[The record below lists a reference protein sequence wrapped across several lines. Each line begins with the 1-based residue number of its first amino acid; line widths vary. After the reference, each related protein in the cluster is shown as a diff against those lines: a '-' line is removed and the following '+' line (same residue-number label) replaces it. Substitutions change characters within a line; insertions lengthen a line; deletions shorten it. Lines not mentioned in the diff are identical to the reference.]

1 MRISDWSSDVCSSD
15 LVEAQ
20 VEASLSSEAEASN
33 ATTTEAEEQPRRRR
47 RRRRAESGR
56 TGILAR
62 LRNYF
67 LAGVLVT
74 APIAITAWIA
84 WEFVAFVDGSVKPYI
99 PARWNPE
106 SYLPFSVPGFGL
118 LVWVLGLLMFG
129 FLTAAW
135 TGPTLVVPGV
145 RSRGRVPRAGHR
157 KAACW
162 EKG

>member
-84 WEFVAFVDGSVKPYI
+84 WEFVAFRS
-99 PARWNPE
+99 E
-106 SYLPFSVPGFGL
+106 EH
-118 LVWVLGLLMFG
+118 
-129 FLTAAW
+129 
-135 TGPTLVVPGV
+135 TLN
-145 RSRGRVPRAGHR
+145 SSH
-157 KAACW
+157 
-162 EKG
+162 